1 MTRQRKEAR
10 PVTPI
15 DVDRLT
21 EVGRSWLPDVTPDAN
36 LNVVT
41 LEDGAGVC
49 VVHAVRG
56 GGKVYVA
63 PDETVLFA
71 GSSVGFDAGLGAFLD
86 GARTSRDGVRP
97 AGQ

>member
-1 MTRQRKEAR
+1 MT
-10 PVTPI
+10 T
-15 DVDRLT
+15 VD
-21 EVGRSWLPDVTPDAN
+21 VGRLAEIGRTWLPDVTTDAS
-36 LNVVT
+36 LNVVA

-71 GSSVGFDAGLGAFLD
+71 GSSVAFDAGLGAFLD

-97 AGQ
+97 GGR